1 MATIDGRSGHPVQQA
16 LRGRGLTLMYVVGK
30 GVSYDGTMTVRC
42 FDPSTLQTV
51 DAAMVSATP
60 GGSTPYPKICIGF
73 SYEEIMSYLNGEIK
87 SLSKAK
93 QQRIAAQLIYAVV
106 GYRGDG
112 DVPYVLGYI
121 KATSDVKGSSTED
134 SDEREEVGELDKVRL
149 CTGLDNYSFLGERD
163 EVLRSGKNT
172 TKSVFAVRENGAIG
186 ATASNNFFNHLMY
199 PAIKNNKIT
208 IKGEPL
214 YTGVKIWQE
223 DKAEC
228 SDDGCPPSLNYVD
241 FEDKNTRR
249 VRTSELS
256 SGYYRFAAGLDC
268 NTWERA
274 LYGRRTVA
282 YIARLAAQVRMLAGI
297 VDAGL
302 AHSFWNFH
310 QINSWQAA
318 VVHSKTGVVKN
329 AIISKMNEA
338 DGLTYETQPKLDFWI
353 RPGQNDLNASVHGH
367 QYRSLKTPSCDPTR
381 IVPPL
386 EEALCCEYIRMT
398 DFGGLYRFRGDDF
411 SGGVAQAVAF
421 YEHDGKNRYY
431 TGQLNQKDDIVTKSA
446 TDGGFRPI
454 SSKSRKTGSLSEGEM
469 LSSNVTGGPQFV
481 CMGREGVVRSFG
493 PEFLYTDYDK
503 LSEIEKEVARD
514 FGLANPEKYFKET
527 KEVPDW
533 FQIVEGK
540 NAGAV
545 ANGAINGNQ
554 VVSQVEAVKNEND
567 RLGGTLGYRHYANV
581 EGHHGDPSVSPQG
594 SVFSGDQQQVW
605 NFARGFNRSRD
616 VSRVTGS

>member
-1 MATIDGRSGHPVQQA
+1 
-16 LRGRGLTLMYVVGK
+16 
-30 GVSYDGTMTVRC
+30 
-42 FDPSTLQTV
+42 
-51 DAAMVSATP
+51 
-60 GGSTPYPKICIGF
+60 
-73 SYEEIMSYLNGEIK
+73 
-87 SLSKAK
+87 
-93 QQRIAAQLIYAVV
+93 
-106 GYRGDG
+106 
-112 DVPYVLGYI
+112 
-121 KATSDVKGSSTED
+121 
-134 SDEREEVGELDKVRL
+134 
-149 CTGLDNYSFLGERD
+149 
-163 EVLRSGKNT
+163 
-172 TKSVFAVRENGAIG
+172 
-186 ATASNNFFNHLMY
+186 
-199 PAIKNNKIT
+199 
-208 IKGEPL
+208 
-214 YTGVKIWQE
+214 
-223 DKAEC
+223 
-228 SDDGCPPSLNYVD
+228 
-241 FEDKNTRR
+241 
-249 VRTSELS
+249 
-256 SGYYRFAAGLDC
+256 
-268 NTWERA
+268 
-274 LYGRRTVA
+274 
-282 YIARLAAQVRMLAGI
+282 
-297 VDAGL
+297 
-302 AHSFWNFH
+302 
-310 QINSWQAA
+310 
-318 VVHSKTGVVKN
+318 
-329 AIISKMNEA
+329 
-338 DGLTYETQPKLDFWI
+338 
-353 RPGQNDLNASVHGH
+353 
-367 QYRSLKTPSCDPTR
+367 
-381 IVPPL
+381 
-386 EEALCCEYIRMT
+386 LCCEYIRMT